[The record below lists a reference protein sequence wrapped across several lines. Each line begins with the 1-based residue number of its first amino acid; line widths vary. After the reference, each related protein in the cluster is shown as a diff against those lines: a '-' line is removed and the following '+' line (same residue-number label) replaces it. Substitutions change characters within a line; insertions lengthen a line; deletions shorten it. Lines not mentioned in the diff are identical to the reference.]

1 MDTIKITASELKDIL
16 KEYEYEE
23 DIFTLDDPRVVA
35 IKWALSQIPDAD
47 RIIFCLW
54 LDQQS
59 SRKVGKI
66 LGVSHSTIL
75 KELKR
80 IKAEIIDNIC

>member
-1 MDTIKITASELKDIL
+1 MDTIKISPPELKAIL
-16 KEYEYEE
+16 KEYSYEE
-23 DIFTLDDPRVVA
+23 DIFTEDDPRVQTV
-35 IKWALSQIPDAD
+35 KWALSQIPDAD

-54 LDQQS
+54 LDQES

-80 IKAEIIDNIC
+80 IKKEILEEC

>member
-1 MDTIKITASELKDIL
+1 MDTIKISPTELKAIL
-16 KEYEYEE
+16 KEYSYEE
-23 DIFTLDDPRVVA
+23 DIFTEDDPRVQTV
-35 IKWALSQIPDAD
+35 KWALSQIPDAD

-54 LDQQS
+54 LDQES

-80 IKAEIIDNIC
+80 IKKEILEEC

>member
-1 MDTIKITASELKDIL
+1 MDTIKISANELKEIL
-16 KEYEYEE
+16 KEYEYEDNVMTE
-23 DIFTLDDPRVVA
+23 DDPRVTS

-47 RIIFCLW
+47 RIIYCLW
-54 LDQQS
+54 LDQES

-80 IKAEIIDNIC
+80 IKNEILNLIC